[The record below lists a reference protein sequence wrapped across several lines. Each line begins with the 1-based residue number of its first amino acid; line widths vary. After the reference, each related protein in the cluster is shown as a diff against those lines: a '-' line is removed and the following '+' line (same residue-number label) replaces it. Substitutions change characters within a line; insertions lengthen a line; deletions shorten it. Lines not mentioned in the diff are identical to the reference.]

1 VSIGTNDLAQ
11 YVMAADRLNPQ
22 LSELCQPLQPPVLHA
37 IAAVAR
43 AAERLGRPVAVCGEM
58 AGDPAL
64 ALLLVGLGVRELSM
78 SPASIPT
85 VKERLAAHSS
95 AALRTLAAH
104 LLQAATLEE
113 ARQLLDEQLGSAESQ
128 RASQ

>member
-1 VSIGTNDLAQ
+1 
-11 YVMAADRLNPQ
+11 MAADRLNPQ

-78 SPASIPT
+78 SPASIPA
-85 VKERLAAHSS
+85 VKERLAAYSS
-95 AALRTLAAH
+95 AALRVPAARVAH
-104 LLQAATLEE
+104 AAPLQAAP
-113 ARQLLDEQLGSAESQ
+113 QLPREQLWA
-128 RASQ
+128 